1 MSSIYGENYLFW
13 KNGTIRIS
21 LKILTG
27 HTLLA
32 NDLTIC
38 FKKFQKVDP
47 VIVSTDHND
56 LIVCHVSKI
65 FLEKILKK
73 IDSRFTKNIKY
84 WVQICF
90 KCLMRP
96 FSKNMTYT
104 NILSAFYESNTF
116 WPKGALL
123 KNPVLLVFSHQ
134 TELLSPKVWDL
145 YFKEGY
151 SIYDSFQFSRLF
163 QNRYFSKDF

>member
-1 MSSIYGENYLFW
+1 MCVKRFYFKNDIHQFHGNPKGGSRNHKFHLLSSIYGENYLFW

-21 LKILTG
+21 LQILTG

-73 IDSRFTKNIKY
+73 IDSRFTKNITH

-96 FSKNMTYT
+96 FLQKHDLHQYFEC
-104 NILSAFYESNTF
+104 IL
-116 WPKGALL
+116 
-123 KNPVLLVFSHQ
+123 
-134 TELLSPKVWDL
+134 
-145 YFKEGY
+145 
-151 SIYDSFQFSRLF
+151 
-163 QNRYFSKDF
+163 